1 MEQGIGVPRKQ
12 MVKVRD
18 GESPRDTAEK
28 SSDAKGKRPIIQ
40 ENQAHCL

>member
-1 MEQGIGVPRKQ
+1 MEQGIGVPVKQ

-28 SSDAKGKRPIIQ
+28 SSEAEGKHPIIQ
-40 ENQAHCL
+40 EIQAHCL